1 MVCGG
6 AATVP
11 YWPGGEP
18 TMSIATQLAGAALRL
33 KAGPP
38 LEQGWRLSYW
48 SHLSTRVA
56 RPAYGRESTAV
67 GRRDGD
73 LYSDER
79 VEAWQLLLSPLVLDT
94 AGAAAAQPQTAR
106 QSMGG
111 TPGGVV
117 LSPAGFVRISGR
129 IAGTQSPHVPL
140 GEAL

>member
-6 AATVP
+6 AVTVP

-33 KAGPP
+33 KAG

-79 VEAWQLLLSPLVLDT
+79 VEAWQLLLSPLVDT